1 VRIVHVSEKEHDNVK
16 RRIKGFSKVRA
27 LELNEIHSK

>member
-1 VRIVHVSEKEHDNVK
+1 VRIIQISEKEHDNVK
-16 RRIKGFSKVRA
+16 RRKKGFSKMRA